1 MLEIG
6 LIGFGRWG
14 KLIFRDLRALDVS
27 VHVAVPGEQSR
38 TAAMAAGAASV
49 CTQASE
55 LPDVDGYVVA
65 APTIL
70 HAQCITPLMG
80 RGKPIFVE
88 KPLTCDPVSA
98 SRIAEEIPDRI
109 FVMDKWRYHPGILKL
124 SELAGSGALGEIR
137 AVRSYR
143 LGWGNPH
150 KDVDAAWILL
160 PHDFSIAQDILGYLP
175 ELETVLVQHKDLEG
189 QDLTVR
195 LKDKSTGVS
204 VTCEISALHPGNRR
218 SVVVI
223 GSTAVAQ
230 LADSYDDRVLFAATG
245 DDESPREIRVDTKM
259 PLLAELE
266 AFIAHV
272 KGGPPPKSSAR
283 EGAVTVQRVAEAR
296 AMAGWT

>member
-1 MLEIG
+1 MVEIG
-6 LIGFGRWG
+6 LVGFGRWG
-14 KLIFRDLRALDVS
+14 KLIFRDLRTLGVT
-27 VHVAVPGEQSR
+27 VHVAVPGEESR
-38 TAAMAAGAASV
+38 AAAMEAGAAGV

-55 LPDVDGYVVA
+55 LPDTDGYVVA

-88 KPLTCDPVSA
+88 KPLASDPVA
-98 SRIAEEIPDRI
+98 AGRIAEEIPDRI

-124 SELAGSGALGEIR
+124 SELAGSGALGDIR
-137 AVRSYR
+137 ALRSYR

-175 ELETVLVQHKDLEG
+175 ELDTVLVQHRDLEG

-195 LKDKSTGVS
+195 LKDRSTGVS
-204 VTCEISALHPGNRR
+204 VTCEISTLHPGNRR

-230 LADSYDDRVLFAATG
+230 LADSYDDRVLVTAIG
-245 DDESPREIRVDTKM
+245 DDSVTKEIRVDTKM

-272 KGGPPPKSSAR
+272 KGGPPPKSSAQ
-283 EGAVTVQRVAEAR
+283 EGAVTVRRIAEAR

>member
-6 LIGFGRWG
+6 LVGFGRWG

-38 TAAMAAGAASV
+38 AAAMEAGAASV

-55 LPDVDGYVVA
+55 LPDIDGYVVA

-88 KPLTCDPVSA
+88 KPLTSDPVSA
-98 SRIAEEIPDRI
+98 RKIAEQIPDRI
-109 FVMDKWRYHPGILKL
+109 FVMDKWRYHPGIMKL

-137 AVRSYR
+137 ALRSYR

-175 ELETVLVQHKDLEG
+175 ELDTVLVQHTDLEG

-195 LKDKSTGVS
+195 LKEKSTGVS
-204 VTCEISALHPGNRR
+204 VTCEISALQPANKR

-230 LADSYDDRVLFAATG
+230 LADSYDDRVLLAAIG
-245 DDESPREIRVDTKM
+245 DGKGTQEIRVDTKM

-272 KGGPPPKSSAR
+272 KGGPPPKTSAR

>member
-1 MLEIG
+1 MLELG
-6 LIGFGRWG
+6 LVGFGRWG
-14 KLIFRDLRALDVS
+14 KLIFRDLRTLGAS
-27 VHVAVPGEQSR
+27 VHVAVPSEASR
-38 TAAMAAGAASV
+38 SAAVEAGAKSA
-49 CTQASE
+49 CWQASE

-65 APTIL
+65 SPTTL
-70 HAQCITPLMG
+70 HAQCIETLMG

-88 KPLTCDPVSA
+88 KPLADDPNSA
-98 SRIAEEIPDRI
+98 RRIAEKIPDRV

-124 SELAGSGALGEIR
+124 SELARTGALGDIR
-137 AVRSYR
+137 ALRSYR

-175 ELETVLVQHKDLEG
+175 ELDTVLVQHKGLEG

-195 LKDKSTGVS
+195 LKDGATGVS
-204 VTCEISALHPGNRR
+204 VTCEISTLHPSSKR

-223 GSTAVAQ
+223 GSTGVAQ
-230 LADSYDDRVLFAATG
+230 LADSYDDRVLVSAIG
-245 DDESPREIRVDTKM
+245 DDKGVREIQVDTTM

-266 AFIAHV
+266 AFVAHV
-272 KGGPPPKSSAR
+272 KGGPAPKSSAE
-283 EGAVTVQRVAEAR
+283 EGATTVRRIAEAR